1 MQVKSVLKK
10 VAKLSV
16 EPLAQDPAAYSG
28 CIHIS
33 SFSEHFPCL
42 SNFAQQISQGSEVLD
57 TEMLKNVWAVEEIIF
72 HEEALD

>member
-10 VAKLSV
+10 VAELSV

-57 TEMLKNVWAVEEIIF
+57 TEMFKDVWAVEEVIF